1 MVDDS
6 AQQHSSNRDDAH
18 SMGTA
23 PAPVVSVILA
33 GGKAERLG
41 GIDKTRLHVGAD
53 SVLQR
58 VLDAA
63 PAGERIVVGPHD
75 ENDPTLTHGG
85 VRFVREDPPGGGPL
99 AAVGRAVQ
107 ELAANPST
115 TTVLLLGG
123 DMPFLD
129 AATLRALQE
138 RSAKD
143 GRIHALRDESGRT
156 QYLAAAWPLGL
167 LRDGLDAVRES
178 HGGVAGVGL
187 HRLYTSAP
195 ESVLH
200 DAGPGESLDIDT
212 PADLAAA
219 RARTTLC
226 VALAQIIV
234 PEDTAAARAEVEHAA
249 QQAAE
254 AGARLLV
261 LPEATLTPFGTNLRA
276 VARDHSDAFSA
287 LLEELAER
295 HDLTIVA
302 GSFTPA
308 VDGRVHNTVH
318 VRGRATADYRK
329 IHLFDAFGSRESDTV
344 APGDQLVH
352 VDVDS
357 VRIGIATC
365 YDVRF
370 PDQIIRLAQRGADV
384 IVLPLAWGDGPGKE
398 DQLRLLLRA
407 RALDATVFVLA
418 ADQAPPPDY
427 AGSGPRGVGH
437 SAVIAPDGR
446 VLAELGRAPGMLIH
460 DLDLDLVRTVR
471 RALPVLE
478 HQRAL

>member
-1 MVDDS
+1 MADHS
-6 AQQHSSNRDDAH
+6 AQHHSSRDDAH
-18 SMGTA
+18 STGEA
-23 PAPVVSVILA
+23 LAPVVSVILA
-33 GGKAERLG
+33 GGRAERLG

-53 SVLQR
+53 TVLQR

-63 PAGERIVVGPHD
+63 PAGERIVVGPD
-75 ENDPTLTHGG
+75 AENDPTPAQSRA
-85 VRFVREDPPGGGPL
+85 RFVREDPPGGGPL
-99 AAVGRAVQ
+99 AAVERAVQ
-107 ELAANPST
+107 DLAAHPPT

-129 AATLRALQE
+129 VATLRPLQE

-156 QYLAAAWPLGL
+156 QYLVAAWPLGL
-167 LRDGLDAVRES
+167 LRDGLDAVRKT
-178 HGGVAGVGL
+178 HGGVASVGL

-219 RARTTLC
+219 RARTTLR

-234 PEDTAAARAEVEHAA
+234 PEDTAAVRTEVEQAA

-261 LPEATLTPFGTNLRA
+261 LPEATLTPFGTTLRA
-276 VARDHSDAFSA
+276 VARDHSGAFIS

-318 VRGRATADYRK
+318 VRGKATADYRK

-352 VDVDS
+352 VDLDS

-370 PDQIIRLAQRGADV
+370 PDQIIRLAQQGADV

-398 DQLRLLLRA
+398 EQLRLLLRA
-407 RALDATVFVLA
+407 RALDATVFLLA
-418 ADQAPPPDY
+418 ADQAPP
-427 AGSGPRGVGH
+427 ARSTGSAPRGVGR

-446 VLAELGRAPGMLIH
+446 VLAELGRAPGLLIH